1 MTLAELMYAFLSLYD
16 DCIDTFVVVLFSF
29 PNYSTPTKCTV
40 PPIVAIG
47 AGVGIAL
54 LAGFLVYKYY
64 LRR

>member
-1 MTLAELMYAFLSLYD
+1 MLFYHCMTD
-16 DCIDTFVVVLFSF
+16 DCIDTIVVGLFSF

-47 AGVGIAL
+47 AGIGIAL